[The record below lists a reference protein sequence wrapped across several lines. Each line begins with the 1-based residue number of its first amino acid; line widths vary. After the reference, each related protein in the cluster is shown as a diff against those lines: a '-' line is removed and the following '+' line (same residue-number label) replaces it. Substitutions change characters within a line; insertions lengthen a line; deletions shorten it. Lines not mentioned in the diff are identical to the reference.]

1 MLAEDASV
9 DKTRKC
15 VDEFASSS
23 SAAADKA
30 PVLTGDM
37 EYFNLLAS

>member
-9 DKTRKC
+9 DKKRKR
-15 VDEFASSS
+15 VEEFASSS

-30 PVLTGDM
+30 SIPAEDT